1 MSGSWAGLF
10 IEAATAVFDG
20 QPHREKS
27 MKLIAILAACT
38 VLAGCAGSGK
48 LIRAGQVYP
57 LEYNSLA
64 QTITTTVDG
73 ETYTGTYII
82 NRGMGTA
89 TGLVGTKLITTTV
102 TTSGNQ
108 GRALLTSP
116 SGKVLRCE
124 FLVDGL
130 KALGQC
136 QDAQGAIY
144 DLTAG

>member
-1 MSGSWAGLF
+1 
-10 IEAATAVFDG
+10 
-20 QPHREKS
+20 
-27 MKLIAILAACT
+27 MKLIAVLAACA

-48 LIRAGQVYP
+48 LIRSGQVYP

-73 ETYTGTYII
+73 ETYTGSYII
-82 NRGMGTA
+82 NRGTGTA

-124 FLVDGL
+124 FMVSGNS
-130 KALGQC
+130 AIGQC